1 MLAVYRMTGEFDY
14 LVRARVAD
22 MPHYDRFY
30 QGLIARVP
38 MADVSAS
45 FVMEE
50 IKETTELP
58 LAIPSARPVCTRPRN
73 PLGRSRRPREKRTF
87 AMLKIYLMLIVAVM
101 AETAAT
107 SALQASQQFTRLGP
121 SIVVVIGYALAFYFL
136 ALTLK
141 VLPVGIAYAMWSG
154 LGIVFIALIG
164 YLVFG
169 QKLDTPAIL
178 GTVMILGG
186 IVVIQL
192 FSKAT
197 PH

>member
-1 MLAVYRMTGEFDY
+1 
-14 LVRARVAD
+14 
-22 MPHYDRFY
+22 
-30 QGLIARVP
+30 
-38 MADVSAS
+38 
-45 FVMEE
+45 
-50 IKETTELP
+50 
-58 LAIPSARPVCTRPRN
+58 
-73 PLGRSRRPREKRTF
+73 
-87 AMLKIYLMLIVAVM
+87 MLKVYLMLIVAVM